1 MNVFSVELKKDQVLC
16 REGDI
21 ETDLYV
27 LLEGKLLVCV
37 RKGTQVTAVA
47 TLGQGEY
54 IGELS
59 FFDNRPRGA
68 DIIALENSKLV
79 RIPATEIRQSFPSWI
94 TTMGK
99 VLAQK
104 LRLHDD
110 VIRQKGIKKAK
121 VESIKP
127 LSIDEQR
134 HYFKLLSK

>member
-1 MNVFSVELKKDQVLC
+1 MNTYTVELNKDDVLC
-16 REGDI
+16 REGDL

-27 LLEGKLLVCV
+27 VLEGKLLVCV

-47 TLGQGEY
+47 TLGVGEY

-68 DIIALENSKLV
+68 DIVALESCKLV
-79 RIPATEIRQSFPSWI
+79 KIPATEIRQSFPSWLSI
-94 TTMGK
+94 LGK
-99 VLAQK
+99 VLAKK

-110 VIRQKGIKKAK
+110 VIRQKGVKKAK
-121 VESIKP
+121 VETIKP

-134 HYFKLLSK
+134 HYNKILST